1 MKLHPAEKKT
11 VSDYESSRDQ
21 LLLQRRE
28 VRRLSS
34 TRNGERGRPV
44 ETLNGREE
52 RVMGN
57 EMTTENAGKK
67 AWIGNEGWD
76 FTLSSAKSCIGRR
89 QK

>member
-1 MKLHPAEKKT
+1 M
-11 VSDYESSRDQ
+11 
-21 LLLQRRE
+21 
-28 VRRLSS
+28 
-34 TRNGERGRPV
+34 